1 MPRECNID
9 ARGKFVRLVG
19 GSISLFLGITAAG
32 LLMLDVV
39 PSNWFTISST
49 IGLFAGGALG
59 IYEGRSGWCVASQW
73 EFGLQSKLTALIDRH
88 PNHRIFFK
96 NRLYLYLKL

>member
-1 MPRECNID
+1 M
-9 ARGKFVRLVG
+9 RLVG

-59 IYEGRSGWCVASQW
+59 IDEGRFGWCVARAMGIW
-73 EFGLQSKLTALIDRH
+73 TPI
-88 PNHRIFFK
+88 
-96 NRLYLYLKL
+96 

>member
-1 MPRECNID
+1 MLMPRECNID
-9 ARGKFVRLVG
+9 ARGKFIRLVG
-19 GSISLFLGITAAG
+19 GSFSLFLGITAAG

-59 IYEGRSGWCVASQW
+59 IYEGRSGWCVARAMGIW
-73 EFGLQSKLTALIDRH
+73 TPI
-88 PNHRIFFK
+88 
-96 NRLYLYLKL
+96 